1 MNDLTETAVN
11 HQLIFLGDSLVG
23 KTTTILKYF
32 DQTYNENTLTT
43 IGLDIKKQ
51 NVKIIDDNGEE
62 KEIEVKFIDTAGQE
76 RFRTITANYYKHAD
90 GIFLMFDVTQQESF
104 QNITNWIGDI
114 KEKCKTNIPIF
125 ILGNKI
131 DLSERIKTKEE
142 FEMDFKKLNYDYYEI
157 SAKQNINVKETI
169 DKMCL
174 LMYKFKLSERKKITN
189 QNSVLMYQNPNKKKC
204 CSSSN

>member
-1 MNDLTETAVN
+1 MNEVIDTVVD

-23 KTTTILKYF
+23 KTTTLLKYF
-32 DQTYNENTLTT
+32 DQNYNENTLTT
-43 IGLDIKKQ
+43 IGLDIKKK
-51 NVKIIDDNGEE
+51 NIKIIDDNGEE

-90 GIFLMFDVTQQESF
+90 GIILMFDVTQEESF

-131 DLSERIKTKEE
+131 DLSERIKSKDE

-174 LMYKFKLSERKKITN
+174 LMYKFKLSESKKIKT
-189 QNSVLMYQNPNKKKC
+189 QNSVLMSQNSNKKKKC
-204 CSSSN
+204 CSN